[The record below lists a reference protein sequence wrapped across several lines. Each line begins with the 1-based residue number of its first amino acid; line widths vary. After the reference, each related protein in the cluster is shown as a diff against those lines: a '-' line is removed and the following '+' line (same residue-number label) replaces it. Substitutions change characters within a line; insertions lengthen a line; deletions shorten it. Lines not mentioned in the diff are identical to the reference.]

1 MKIISDRGG
10 RGRIVGL
17 PMLVIGVGDRLVQ
30 EGGMWFVV
38 PGLSGVSR

>member
-1 MKIISDRGG
+1 MKTVGDRGG

-17 PMLVIGVGDRLVQ
+17 PMLVIGVGGRLVR
-30 EGGMWFVV
+30 EGGRWFVV